1 MKKLI
6 FMMMFLLSSLGFS
19 SMKDGI
25 YYVEKSSVTGWTSF
39 VKLTIKNERI
49 IGAQYDRKSATGELL
64 SLNEIENEKYKKEF
78 GESFRETSFNMTR
91 TLVSS
96 QNATSISGIKNHV
109 ALSEFKEMVNYLII
123 KSNEGKAGNFKI

>member
-64 SLNEIENEKYKKEF
+64 SLNEKENEKYKKEF

-96 QNATSISGIKNHV
+96 QNATSSTR
-109 ALSEFKEMVNYLII
+109 
-123 KSNEGKAGNFKI
+123 

>member
-1 MKKLI
+1 
-6 FMMMFLLSSLGFS
+6 
-19 SMKDGI
+19 MKDGI
-25 YYVEKSSVTGWTSF
+25 YYVEKSSLTGWTSF

-64 SLNEIENEKYKKEF
+64 SLNEKENEKYKKEF

-96 QNATSISGIKNHV
+96 QNATSISGIKNNV